1 MADTDRAGSDRNL
14 RRGMIERFASKL
26 RYPQLFFAVSAL
38 FVIDLFVP
46 DLIPFADEA
55 LLGLLAVLLG
65 RIQRPRAEREPA
77 DDGSPRM
84 KNVTPPSG

>member
-1 MADTDRAGSDRNL
+1 MADDESSA

-26 RYPQLFFAVSAL
+26 RYPQLFFAVSVL

-55 LLGLLAVLLG
+55 LLGLLAVILG
-65 RIQRPRAEREPA
+65 RLQRPSAKPERTERDP
-77 DDGSPRM
+77 PQI
-84 KNVTPPSG
+84 KNVTPRS